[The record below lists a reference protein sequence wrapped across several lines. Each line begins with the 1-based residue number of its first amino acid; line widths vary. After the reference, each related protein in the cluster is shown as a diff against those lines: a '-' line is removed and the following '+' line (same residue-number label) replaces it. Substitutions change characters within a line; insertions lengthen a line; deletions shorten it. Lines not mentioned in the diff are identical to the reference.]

1 MANQT
6 PSAQSPASPHPAT
19 PGRLL
24 RVLGVGFGVAVTI
37 GNTIGAGIF
46 RSAGPVAGWLPD
58 AWVILAMWVLGGGL
72 TLVAVC
78 SFIELGTMIPRSGG
92 HYVFTRYAFGDYPG
106 FVIGWTDWLSNAG
119 SSSAVSI
126 AIGEYVGLLYPRL
139 APHKAAIACGVV
151 IVFTLAQWR
160 GIRLGSGIQNLT
172 SALKALLL
180 SALVIS
186 CFFFAGRVADTAGPP
201 AFPQGHL
208 LFISFILAV
217 QAVVYTNDG
226 WAGIIYFSEE
236 TTDPKHDVPRSMFI
250 GTISV
255 TILYILLTA
264 ATLKVLPISLIQG
277 KELAI
282 GEAARAIWGDA
293 GTRAVLW
300 VLILGM
306 LSAVN
311 AYQLM
316 VGRIIYSMAQDGLFT
331 KRATHV
337 NEGGTPDFALFLS
350 TLVAI
355 GFILSGTFEQV
366 MAVMAF
372 YFECNYIGGL
382 ASVFL
387 LRRREPDHPRPV
399 RAWGY
404 PYTTAFALIVY
415 VAMLAGAIYG
425 DRRNSLFALV
435 VLAAS
440 YPVYRLVKKTN

>member
-1 MANQT
+1 M
-6 PSAQSPASPHPAT
+6 
-19 PGRLL
+19 

-46 RSAGPVAGWLPD
+46 RSAGPIAGWLPNPWIII
-58 AWVILAMWVLGGGL
+58 AIWILGGLL
-72 TLVAVC
+72 TLIAVC

-119 SSSAVSI
+119 STSAVSI
-126 AIGEYVGLLYPRL
+126 AIGEYVGLLFPKL
-139 APHKAAIACGVV
+139 APYRVELAVGVV
-151 IVFTLAQWR
+151 IFFTVSQWR
-160 GIRLGSGIQNLT
+160 GIRIGSGIQNVT
-172 SALKALLL
+172 SALKAMLLT
-180 SALVIS
+180 ALVIA

-208 LFISFILAV
+208 LFIAMILAI
-217 QAVVYTNDG
+217 QAVVYANDG

-236 TTDPKHDVPRSMFI
+236 TTDPPHDVPRSMFI

-255 TILYILLTA
+255 TIIYVLVTA
-264 ATLKVLPISLIQG
+264 ATLKVLPINLIQG

-293 GTRAVLW
+293 GQRALLW
-300 VLILGM
+300 ILILGM

-316 VGRIIYSMAQDGLFT
+316 VGRIIYSMAKDGLFT
-331 KRATHV
+331 ARAAHV

-350 TLVAI
+350 SLVAI
-355 GFILSGTFEQV
+355 GFILTGTFEQV

-382 ASVFL
+382 ASVIW
-387 LRRREPDHPRPV
+387 LRYREPDHPRPV

-404 PYTTAFALIVY
+404 PYTTAIGLLVY
-415 VAMLAGAIYG
+415 VPILIGAIYS
-425 DRRNSLFALV
+425 DRRNSLFALII
-435 VLAAS
+435 LAAS
-440 YPVYRLVKKTN
+440 YPVYRIIKKTNKPMGMEGARSV